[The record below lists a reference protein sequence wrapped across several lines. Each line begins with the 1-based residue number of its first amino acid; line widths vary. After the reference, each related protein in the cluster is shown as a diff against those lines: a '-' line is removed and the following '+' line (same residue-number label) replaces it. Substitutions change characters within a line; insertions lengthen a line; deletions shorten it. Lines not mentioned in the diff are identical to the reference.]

1 MDNMQEPRNRAER
14 RARAKM
20 EKKMLK
26 QIQDYIKKHPEAVKV
41 DLDENAIKEAGVGE
55 RDVVTIGGD
64 GVEVGNLIGKKED
77 GSIKNV

>member
-41 DLDENAIKEAGVGE
+41 DLDEDAIKEAGVGE

>member
-41 DLDENAIKEAGVGE
+41 DLDEDAIKEAGVGE

-77 GSIKNV
+77 GSIKNI